1 MIKMG
6 MTHARAYKLQSKL
19 RLRLLDIFSSARSF
33 CSTSEEISERTRK
46 VFEENPKMPAY
57 VRGYLQAIV
66 DTKRDEIYQRDM
78 VWLLSVD
85 GNLLTSKEVDA
96 LGEKEGSP
104 YKSPWSRIN
113 SDLSRHC
120 WMSDPDPRTGERT
133 ILRDKP
139 YDAKFRFVK
148 TADGLSVDVAVVQ
161 RMAER
166 CAFPSVKGQAL

>member
-1 MIKMG
+1 
-6 MTHARAYKLQSKL
+6 
-19 RLRLLDIFSSARSF
+19 
-33 CSTSEEISERTRK
+33 
-46 VFEENPKMPAY
+46 MPAY

-78 VWLLSVD
+78 VWLLSCD
-85 GNLLTSKEVDA
+85 GELLTSKEVD
-96 LGEKEGSP
+96 EKTRLEWKEQERKFSFREGAP
-104 YKSPWSRIN
+104 EREWMPADYKSPWSRIN

-120 WMSDPDPRTGERT
+120 WMSYPNPRTGERT

>member
-1 MIKMG
+1 MG
-6 MTHARAYKLQSKL
+6 MTRARAYKLQSKL
-19 RLRLLDIFSSARSF
+19 KLRLLDIFSSARSF

-46 VFEENPKMPAY
+46 VLEENPKMPAY

-66 DTKRDEIYQRDM
+66 DTKRDEIFQRDL
-78 VWLLSVD
+78 VWLLSCD
-85 GNLLTSKEVDA
+85 GELLTSKEVDA
-96 LGEKEGSP
+96 LGEKEGSRNT

-120 WMSDPDPRTGERT
+120 WMSYPDPRTGERT